1 MTYIG
6 MLLSNFQKLGGL
18 SDFYWINNA
27 AFDKINYSLKNQPV
41 QTQVSLTERKTGS
54 FSRKEKNFVLS

>member
-1 MTYIG
+1 MTSIE
-6 MLLSNFQKLGGL
+6 F
-18 SDFYWINNA
+18 NA
-27 AFDKINYSLKNQPV
+27 VFDKINYSLKNQPV